1 VFLPF
6 VIAVFENFI
15 VANMGHAVIFR
26 LSSFNHAPQKEMF
39 QMSVTFTVAVG
50 SAGNRDAT

>member
-1 VFLPF
+1 
-6 VIAVFENFI
+6 
-15 VANMGHAVIFR
+15 MGHAVIFR